1 MNEEQS
7 NVDVVTEEE
16 VKTYTQDEV
25 MQLLQSEADKRV
37 DAALKKQAKKY
48 EKQLSLSGL
57 DEQQREQ
64 AQKDIRIQ
72 ELEEKLKEFN
82 VMQTKA
88 EVTKVLNAR
97 GLSSQ
102 FADLIEIGEDVEEAQ
117 QRIDMLDKLFKQA
130 VKTEVEKRIS
140 TTAPKTG
147 TCKTEGLT
155 KEDFNKMTL
164 AQQSELYNENKELY
178 LALCK

>member
-1 MNEEQS
+1 MNEEQI
-7 NVDVVTEEE
+7 NVDVATEEE
-16 VKTYTQDEV
+16 VRTYTQEEV
-25 MQLLQSEADKRV
+25 MALLQSEADKRV

-64 AQKDIRIQ
+64 AQKDMRIQ

-82 VMQTKA
+82 IMQTKA

-97 GLSSQ
+97 GLNTQ

-117 QRIDMLDKLFKQA
+117 KKIDMLDKLFKQA
-130 VKTEVEKRIS
+130 VKAEVEKRIS
-140 TTAPKTG
+140 TTAPKIG
-147 TCKTEGLT
+147 TVKTEGLT
-155 KEDFNKMTL
+155 KKDFYKMTL
-164 AQQSELYNENKELY
+164 AQQEELYKENKELY
-178 LALCK
+178 LALCE